1 MLNRVE
7 LIGNLG
13 RDPEIRHTSAGEK
26 VVSLSVATSI
36 KWKKDGVTHE
46 KTEWHRVVIFN
57 QTLARVAEEYLRKG
71 SRAYFMGRLATH
83 KWTDKQGI
91 DRWTTEIVV
100 PNFGGDLL
108 LLDAR
113 RDDGAPASAAGASV
127 QEPAAPPATP
137 PELDDEIPF

>member
-7 LIGNLG
+7 IIGNLG
-13 RDPEIRHTSAGEK
+13 RDPEIRHTNAGEK

-57 QTLARVAEEYLRKG
+57 QALAGVAEQYLRKG
-71 SRAYFMGRLATH
+71 SRAYFMGRLSTH

-108 LLDAR
+108 LLDSK
-113 RDDGAPASAAGASV
+113 RDGDGAEPANGSPQA
-127 QEPAAPPATP
+127 EAAPPATP
-137 PELDDEIPF
+137 PELDDDIPF